1 MDSNCFQGP
10 AGDRTERRGFAR
22 DEEKLR
28 ESFGPMQS
36 SGNTSP
42 QANQRNLRQAKRKL
56 KPRKAMRQHLNACK

>member
-10 AGDRTERRGFAR
+10 TGDRTERRGFAR

-42 QANQRNLRQAKRKL
+42 QANQRNLRQTKRKL
-56 KPRKAMRQHLNACK
+56 EPRKAMRHYLNAC

>member
-10 AGDRTERRGFAR
+10 TGDRTERRGFAR

-42 QANQRNLRQAKRKL
+42 
-56 KPRKAMRQHLNACK
+56 